1 MVWVCL
7 FAVVLWYGS
16 VCLQWYYGMGLSVC
30 SGIMVWVLSVCSG
43 IMVWVC
49 LFTVVL
55 WYGSVCLQWYYGMG
69 LSVETIVSVQ

>member
-1 MVWVCL
+1 
-7 FAVVLWYGS
+7 
-16 VCLQWYYGMGLSVC
+16 MGLSVY
-30 SGIMVWVLSVCSG
+30 SGIMVWVFSVCSG